1 VLEIRKKKEEIAS
14 ASPWSSIRFKSLPTV
29 WACASGCIWSHLC
42 AIRYAVQGDPVR
54 FKINTLLNASNMKSL
69 IELET
74 EIKHLPESEIRQLT
88 KRLQD
93 YLDEKWDRQMETDL
107 TSDRLDRLIAKAEA
121 DIAANHVKDLDEVL
135 HNP

>member
-1 VLEIRKKKEEIAS
+1 
-14 ASPWSSIRFKSLPTV
+14 
-29 WACASGCIWSHLC
+29 
-42 AIRYAVQGDPVR
+42 
-54 FKINTLLNASNMKSL
+54 MKNL
-69 IELET
+69 IELEA
-74 EIKHLPESEIRQLT
+74 EIKHLPENEIRQLT

-107 TSDRLDRLIAKAEA
+107 TSGRLDRLIAKAEA

>member
-1 VLEIRKKKEEIAS
+1 MHQI
-14 ASPWSSIRFKSLPTV
+14 
-29 WACASGCIWSHLC
+29 
-42 AIRYAVQGDPVR
+42 
-54 FKINTLLNASNMKSL
+54 ASNMKNL
-69 IELET
+69 IELEA
-74 EIKHLPESEIRQLT
+74 EIKHLPENEIRQLT

-107 TSDRLDRLIAKAEA
+107 TSGRLDRLIAKAEA